1 MELNALQKVPL
12 KGALSQGGASSK
24 LAASGGVCVAWRGG
38 AAGGTG
44 GGRDQLS
51 LRPGPGAPWEC
62 PRAENQGSAEV
73 LEVSAS
79 STWSCPHGALR
90 ELHKDGDERKFGWT
104 IKAKGCFQRLFIFLM
119 RDA

>member
-1 MELNALQKVPL
+1 MHYP
-12 KGALSQGGASSK
+12 KGAPAAR
-24 LAASGGVCVAWRGG
+24 LAASGRVGVAWRGG
-38 AAGGTG
+38 AVGGIG

-51 LRPGPGAPWEC
+51 LRPGLGAPWEC

-90 ELHKDGDERKFGWT
+90 ELHKEGDERKCGWK
-104 IKAKGCFQRLFIFLM
+104 IKAKGCFQGLFIFLM